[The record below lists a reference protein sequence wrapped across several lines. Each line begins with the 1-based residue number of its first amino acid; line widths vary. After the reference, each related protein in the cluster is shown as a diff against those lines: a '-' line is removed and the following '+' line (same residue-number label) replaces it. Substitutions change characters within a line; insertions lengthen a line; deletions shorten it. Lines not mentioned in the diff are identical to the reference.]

1 MCFFVLFERYI
12 IDFSIYY
19 MTISKYISKVVYQE
33 KTKHLIIGTDGVY
46 FFYLYSYIASILLAS
61 HHHVYLTFV

>member
-1 MCFFVLFERYI
+1 
-12 IDFSIYY
+12 

-46 FFYLYSYIASILLAS
+46 FFLSLFIYSFHPAGVTPPRVFNICLVVTIA
-61 HHHVYLTFV
+61 

>member
-1 MCFFVLFERYI
+1 
-12 IDFSIYY
+12 